1 MDLINF
7 LGWNIIIIAA
17 VILAII
23 LYLIFL
29 IRKRRDS
36 KFLHKQDNP

>member
-1 MDLINF
+1 MDLLNF
-7 LGWNIIIIAA
+7 LGWNIIIIAVIALA
-17 VILAII
+17 VI

-36 KFLHKQDNP
+36 KFLHK

>member
-1 MDLINF
+1 MDLLNF

-17 VILAII
+17 IILVIV

-36 KFLHKQDNP
+36 KFLHKEEHP